1 MTDMSKTIGL
11 ITANYASEAMNAV
24 MTDRPL
30 AALPFGGRYRLI
42 DFPLS
47 NMANSGITSVGLVI
61 PFKNRSLIDHVGTGK
76 AWGFGRKTHSMFL
89 LPGSVYGKRDT
100 DSKFLLRDI
109 IQNAR
114 FFNYEQTTDYV
125 LMSGANRVISMDFHP
140 LIEQHEA
147 SGVQITKVYKG
158 KEFLDIFI
166 MDASFLNDLC
176 KWFSNLDFMDITKII
191 DTYLPETPIG
201 RYEYIGYEHKIDDM
215 ADYFEASME
224 LLKED
229 VQDMLFEHGTV
240 FTNIQ
245 DRCPTF
251 FAPTANVKNSLIAAG
266 STIEGN
272 VENSIIF
279 RSSHIS
285 EGASVKN
292 CVLMQH
298 AEIDSGAELKYFIC
312 DKRVHVTSDVKI
324 IASKESPY
332 FVKKGT
338 TV

>member
-1 MTDMSKTIGL
+1 MSKTIGL
-11 ITANYASEAMNAV
+11 ITANYASEAMNSV

-42 DFPLS
+42 DFALS
-47 NMANSGITSVGLVI
+47 NMTNSGITSVGLVI

-76 AWGFGRKTHSMFL
+76 AWGFGRKTHNLFM

-109 IQNAR
+109 VQNAR

-125 LMSGANRVISMDFHP
+125 LMSGSNRVISMDFRP
-140 LIEQHEA
+140 LIKQHEE
-147 SGVQITKVYKG
+147 SGVPITKVYKG
-158 KEFLDIFI
+158 KEFLDCFI
-166 MDASFLNDLC
+166 INAPFLNDMC
-176 KWFSNLDFMDITKII
+176 KWFSNLDFMDITKIQE
-191 DTYLPETPIG
+191 TYLPETPVG
-201 RYEYIGYEHKIDDM
+201 RYEFVGYEHKIENM
-215 ADYFEASME
+215 TDYFEASMD
-224 LLKED
+224 LLKESVYEMVFGND
-229 VQDMLFEHGTV
+229 RI

-266 STIEGN
+266 SIIEGT

-279 RSSHIS
+279 RSSHVS

-298 AEIDSGAELKYFIC
+298 AEVDSGAELKYFIC

-332 FVKKGT
+332 FVQKGMT
-338 TV
+338 I

>member
-1 MTDMSKTIGL
+1 MIEMSKTIGL
-11 ITANYASEAMNAV
+11 ITANYASETMNAV

-47 NMANSGITSVGLVI
+47 NLTNSGIPAVGLII

-76 AWGFGRKTHSMFL
+76 AWGFGRKTHSLFM
-89 LPGSVYGKRDT
+89 LPGSVYGKRDPE
-100 DSKFLLRDI
+100 SKFLLRDI
-109 IQNAR
+109 VQNIR
-114 FFNYEQTTDYV
+114 YFNYDKVDYI
-125 LMSGANRVISMDFHP
+125 LMSGSNRIYSMDFRP
-140 LIEQHEA
+140 MIKQHEE
-147 SGVQITKVYKG
+147 SGVPITKLYKG
-158 KEFLDIFI
+158 KEF
-166 MDASFLNDLC
+166 MDAFLIDVSFLNDMC
-176 KWFSNLDFMDITKII
+176 DWFSNLDFMDITKIVE
-191 DTYLPETPIG
+191 TYLPDTPVA
-201 RYEYIGYEHKIDDM
+201 RYEFIGYEHKIESM
-215 ADYFEASME
+215 HDYFEASMD

-229 VQDMLFEHGTV
+229 VQDMLFNSAGTIY
-240 FTNIQ
+240 TNIQ

-251 FAPTANVKNSLIAAG
+251 YAPTANVKNSLIAAG
-266 STIEGN
+266 SIIEGT
-272 VENSIIF
+272 VENCIIF
-279 RSSHIS
+279 RSSHVS
-285 EGASVKN
+285 EGATVKN

-298 AEIDSGAELKYFIC
+298 AEIDSGAELKYFVC

>member
-1 MTDMSKTIGL
+1 MIEMSKTIGL
-11 ITANYASEAMNAV
+11 ISANYDSDTLFQAMDRTLAS
-24 MTDRPL
+24 
-30 AALPFGGRYRLI
+30 LPFGGRYRMI

-47 NMANSGITSVGLVI
+47 NMANSGIATVGVII

-76 AWGFGRKTHSMFL
+76 AWGFGRKTHSLFM

-100 DSKFLLRDI
+100 GSKFLLRDV
-109 IQNAR
+109 IQNLR
-114 FFNYEQTTDYV
+114 FFNYDKADYI
-125 LMSGANRVISMDFHP
+125 LISGCNRIFSMDYRP

-147 SGVQITKVYKG
+147 AGVPVTKVYKG
-158 KEFLDIFI
+158 SEFMDCLI
-166 MDASFLNDLC
+166 MDISFLNDMC
-176 KWFSNLDFMDITKII
+176 SWFSNLDFMDITKILEL
-191 DTYLPETPIG
+191 YLPDTPVA
-201 RYEYIGYEHKIDDM
+201 RYEFIGYEHKIETM
-215 ADYFEASME
+215 EDYFEANMD

-229 VQDMLFEHGTV
+229 VQDMVFNKGTV
-240 FTNIQ
+240 YTNIQ

-251 FAPTANVKNSLIAAG
+251 FAPTAKVKNSLIAAG
-266 STIEGN
+266 CVIEGT

-285 EGASVKN
+285 EGATVKN

-298 AEIDSGAELKYFIC
+298 AEIDGGAELQYFVC

-324 IASKESPY
+324 IASKESP
-332 FVKKGT
+332 FFAKKGI